1 MNQYTFN
8 DLLEIMKKLRA
19 ENGCPWDREQT
30 NESIKNDTLEEAY
43 EVVEAINNQDDE
55 NLAEEL
61 GDLLLHVVFHS
72 RIKEEEGRFTVEDVI
87 QGIVE
92 KLIRRHPHV
101 FPPQGN
107 EKNNVNASE
116 EVLIQWEEI
125 KQKEKN
131 YKEHSQGLRNVPK
144 ALPALTRAY
153 KVQKKAARCGFDFVN
168 EEQLVDKLQEELTEV
183 KNALLEDDFVN
194 LDEEIGDLLFQT
206 VNIARF
212 FKINPENALTN
223 ATEKFINRFEGIEQ
237 LAVANGKRLD
247 DLSLKQMDELWE
259 QVKRSK

>member
-1 MNQYTFN
+1 MKKYTFE
-8 DLLEIMKKLRA
+8 DLLETMRKLRS
-19 ENGCPWDREQT
+19 EEGCPWDREQT
-30 NESIKNDTLEEAY
+30 NASIKNETLEEAY
-43 EVVEAINNQDDE
+43 EVVEAINNEDDE

-72 RIKEEEGRFTVEDVI
+72 QIKDEEGAFTVDDVI
-87 QGIVE
+87 HGIVE

-101 FPPQGN
+101 FATE
-107 EKNNVNASE
+107 EKSMAIDSNK
-116 EVLIQWEEI
+116 VLVQWEDI
-125 KQKEKN
+125 KKEEK
-131 YKEHSQGLRNVPK
+131 KFLDHSHSIKSVPK

-153 KVQKKAARCGFDFVN
+153 KVQKKAAHCGFDF
-168 EEQLVDKLQEELTEV
+168 EHTEQLMDKLQEELDEM
-183 KNALLEDDFVN
+183 KSALQNKDFVN
-194 LDEEIGDLLFQT
+194 FDEEIGDLLFQT

-237 LAVANGKRLD
+237 LALANGKRLD